1 MLWKKGENK
10 VDLWFSEFHTPHVK
24 LSIQVSRHVYQEVSA
39 FQQIDVF
46 DTPEFGRILTLD
58 GYMML
63 SEKDEFIYHEMIVHP
78 AFATNPNI
86 KRVLVIGAGD
96 SGTIRELVKYSTI
109 EHIDLVEIDEAVVRI
124 SQEYLPQTASAF
136 ADERVAIHFEDG
148 MPFVR
153 RQHNAYD
160 LIIVDSTDPFGPG
173 ENLFTREFYGNCFH
187 ALTEN
192 GIMINQHESAFYQ
205 QDREAMERAHKQI
218 HRVFPVAEIYQFH
231 LPTYPSGYWLF
242 GYASKGIHPVNDL
255 QEENWTSCNIQTK
268 YYNLPLHK
276 GAFALPTYIKERLN
290 EITT

>member
-78 AFATNPNI
+78 ALATNPNI

-96 SGTIRELVKYSTI
+96 GGTIRELVKYSTI

-136 ADERVAIHFEDG
+136 ADKRVAIHFEDG

-173 ENLFTREFYGNCFH
+173 ENLFTREFYGN
-187 ALTEN
+187 
-192 GIMINQHESAFYQ
+192 
-205 QDREAMERAHKQI
+205 
-218 HRVFPVAEIYQFH
+218 
-231 LPTYPSGYWLF
+231 
-242 GYASKGIHPVNDL
+242 
-255 QEENWTSCNIQTK
+255 
-268 YYNLPLHK
+268 
-276 GAFALPTYIKERLN
+276 
-290 EITT
+290 